1 MLARRFAAPK
11 NPKTPKNLGK
21 VLGKRPCKPFQ
32 QTVTSVKALSDC
44 AFTKRK
50 SISFSNAIGG
60 NIVQISRNSFTLLA
74 GAAASALILSACGGG
89 SSTPTPTGPVAQT
102 ISVAATKAT
111 LVTGDTSTLSIT
123 QSGTG
128 AKTYA
133 LTGGTAQ
140 AKCAVNSTTGVLT
153 LAADAAIGGTCIVTG
168 SVAADSS
175 YLAATNTSTITV
187 SPVVA
192 SFDEAT
198 APLLNGF
205 DFGIPVLNPAVVIP
219 AGGAT
224 ITMKVYSP
232 DASSPTMLKLS
243 SGTGADQEVAVNS
256 TAANTWET
264 LSFVMPTA
272 GTYKVMTIFPNG
284 AGAKPSTTKA
294 WYYDDITY
302 PKTGG
307 TTTITFDTAYP
318 TIDSGFEGLVS
329 SAVVA
334 SPTASTNQ
342 VAKLEK
348 GASGQLW
355 AGANILQAALP
366 TLPQIIT
373 SAPGT
378 SSNSVLQI
386 NKYTYSQPW
395 AGVTLYKIAADKS
408 VSTIPL
414 TAQKTTMTMK
424 VYSPAVGIRYT
435 VKLENAADGTK
446 NVQTFATSAV
456 ANAWETLTFN
466 FANQTSGT
474 AALVPATTY
483 NKISVMPDFMEGAG
497 VALTSDKVYYIDD
510 ISFVP

>member
-1 MLARRFAAPK
+1 M
-11 NPKTPKNLGK
+11 
-21 VLGKRPCKPFQ
+21 
-32 QTVTSVKALSDC
+32 
-44 AFTKRK
+44 
-50 SISFSNAIGG
+50 
-60 NIVQISRNSFTLLA
+60 QISRNSFTLLA

-198 APLLNGF
+198 TAPSLDGF
-205 DFGIPVLNPAVVIP
+205 DLGIPVLNPAVVIP
-219 AGGAT
+219 SGGAS

-232 DASSPTMLKLS
+232 AAGSTTTLKLQEAN
-243 SGTGADQEVAVNS
+243 GGNQEVPVVS
-256 TAANTWET
+256 TVANAWET
-264 LSFVMPTA
+264 MTFQFTRA
-272 GTYKVMTIFPNG
+272 GTYTIIAVFPNG
-284 AGAKPSTTKA
+284 VGGTPSTATN
-294 WYYDDITY
+294 WYYDDIVY
-302 PKTGG
+302 PKASG
-307 TTTITFDTAYP
+307 TSTITFDAAYP
-318 TIDSGFEGLVS
+318 TIDGGFEGLVS

-334 SPTASTNQ
+334 SPTDTTNK
-342 VAKLEK
+342 VAKLVK
-348 GASGQLW
+348 GGGGQPW
-355 AGANILQAALP
+355 AGANILPAANP
-366 TLPQIIT
+366 SLPQIIAT
-373 SAPGT
+373 APGA
-378 SSNSVLQI
+378 SSNKVLQI

-395 AGVTLYKIAADKS
+395 AGVTVYKIAADKS